1 MFDARASAK
10 DWLKNQVDTIEPPAT
25 ATEPFDT
32 SSGQRSPITEFN
44 SSHTCFEL
52 LNKNGYKQVGNK
64 WLSPTSE
71 SGIAGIQKC
80 KKTKGGVERI
90 YSHHGSDPL
99 NDGFSHDAFDIYRIL
114 ECSGDMKEALQ
125 WNPDITKHN
134 QHIFTPMKDAD
145 NVSQA
150 NQPSF
155 VLVPATQLTEKP
167 QPQAW
172 LIHDLLLQDSY
183 ALLFGDPEAG
193 KSLVALDMAFCIAQG
208 MDWHGHA
215 TAQSDVVYVA
225 GEGHIGLGRRLKA
238 LEIKYKRKAE
248 NIFMS
253 KAPAALTEPESAK
266 SVAKAID
273 EICPDAKVVIIDTL
287 HRNFG
292 GGDENSSK
300 DFGLFTN
307 NIDTYIRKKGRTALL
322 VHHSGHESK
331 ERGRGSSSIRASLDA
346 EYYIK
351 KQASGLIEMKNKK
364 AKDFN
369 KPNNKGFEIIEVDT
383 GWKDDEGKPVTSVT
397 IAPKDSPFY
406 SNSPPPRKQLN
417 KRDEAVMSALDRA
430 IAEHG
435 TTPSTKIKKLFNGFD
450 CLVSDSIKVVHLDHW
465 RDEAYPVLGVD
476 SDKKGSMRQAF
487 SRTRKKLDE
496 LGKIETHDDMWWPVL
511 NFSGT
516 ER

>member
-1 MFDARASAK
+1 MSPVIQFNRAHAC
-10 DWLKNQVDTIEPPAT
+10 
-25 ATEPFDT
+25 
-32 SSGQRSPITEFN
+32 R
-44 SSHTCFEL
+44 EL
-52 LNKNGYKQVGNK
+52 LNRNGYKQAGNK

-71 SGIAGIQKC
+71 SGIAGIQRC
-80 KKTKGGVERI
+80 NNTKDGVERI

-99 NDGFSHDAFDIYRIL
+99 NDGFAHDAFDIYRIL
-114 ECSGDMKEALQ
+114 ECRGDMKKALQ

-134 QHIFTPMKDAD
+134 QHIFMPVKDAD
-145 NVSQA
+145 KISRTNH
-150 NQPSF
+150 PSF
-155 VLVPATQLTEKP
+155 ALVPATQLTEKP
-167 QPQAW
+167 QPQEW
-172 LIHDLLLQDSY
+172 LIHDLLLQNSY

-193 KSLVALDMAFCIAQG
+193 KSLVALDMAFCIAHG

-215 TAQSDVVYVA
+215 TAQSEVVYVA

-238 LEIKYKRKAE
+238 LEIKYGRKAE

-266 SVAKAID
+266 AVAKAID
-273 EICPDAKVVIIDTL
+273 EICPDAKVIIIDTL

-300 DFGLFTN
+300 DFGLFTT

-351 KQASGLIEMKNKK
+351 KHANGQIEMKNKK

-369 KPNNKGFEIIEVDT
+369 KPDKKGFEIVEVDT
-383 GWKDDEGKPVTSVT
+383 GWKDEEGKPVTSVT
-397 IAPKDSPFY
+397 IKSTDVPFCTSPT
-406 SNSPPPRKQLN
+406 RKQLN
-417 KRDEAVMSALDRA
+417 KRDEAVISALHRA

-435 TTPSTKIKKLFNGFD
+435 TTPSARIKQLFNGFD
-450 CLVSDSIKVVHLDHW
+450 SLTSNSIKVVDIDHW

-476 SDKKGSMRQAF
+476 SDKKGSKRQAF
-487 SRTRKKLDE
+487 NRTKKKLDE
-496 LGKIETHDDMWWPVL
+496 LGRINTHDDMWWPVL

-516 ER
+516 GK